1 MRIHLLTV
9 TAALLLT
16 ASLPSPAADK
26 TATDV
31 LNDYLVD
38 INGGSVSAAGLV
50 GLDKGVTQIETS
62 QDLIMAFQPVASGSN
77 KSTFGVAVTPA
88 RTALMPM
95 SGATYLRND
104 AWRLLG
110 SLTLS
115 YAQNKATL
123 SGVDYD
129 KAAFSLGTVYYFS
142 KEDDPIAIGNRAFKD
157 CITPEIA
164 QKNAADIDAIVKNTT
179 LSKEAK
185 QAALDALTAAADK
198 PLSSCIDETLKKEAR
213 WNAPKA
219 SLTYGQARIEQS
231 GGDSYT
237 LAKTATL
244 NVQYGIGT
252 AGLLA
257 ASIRYTHK
265 GLELASLGSAGGPT
279 YKTSSLLAARYT
291 YGDQE
296 GTAFRTIL
304 EASNARSSSPSV
316 NQEAFIYAFG
326 LDKKVS
332 PGIWLELRVGR
343 NRSLEDGKEQTTTLM
358 NLNFSPSLMQFKL

>member
-1 MRIHLLTV
+1 MRFHFPGTP
-9 TAALLLT
+9 AALLL
-16 ASLPSPAADK
+16 AFSLPASAADK
-26 TATDV
+26 TATDA

-38 INGGSVSAAGLV
+38 INGGAVSAAALI
-50 GLDKGVTQIETS
+50 GLDKGVTQVETS
-62 QDLIMAFQPVASGSN
+62 QDIIMALQPLASGDN
-77 KSTFGVAVTPA
+77 KATFGLAVTPA
-88 RTALMPM
+88 RTALTPM
-95 SGATYLRND
+95 SGRTYLSHD
-104 AWRLLG
+104 GWRLLG

-129 KAAFSLGTVYYFS
+129 KSAFSLGTVYYFS
-142 KEDDPIAIGNRAFKD
+142 KEDDPVFIGNRAFQT
-157 CITPEIA
+157 CITPEMA
-164 QKNAADIDAIVKNTT
+164 AKNAADIDAIVKNAT

-219 SLTYGQARIEQS
+219 SLTYGQARIKPS
-231 GGDSYT
+231 GGEGYT

-244 NVQYGIGT
+244 NLQYGIGT
-252 AGLLA
+252 AGLLS
-257 ASIRYTHK
+257 ASLRYTRK
-265 GLELASLGSAGGPT
+265 GLELDSLGTAGGPT
-279 YKTSSLLAARYT
+279 YKNSSLLAARYT

-296 GTAFRTIL
+296 GTGFRTIL
-304 EASNARSSSPSV
+304 EASNARASSPTV
-316 NQEAFIYAFG
+316 NQDAFIYAFG